1 MVGPDLIW
9 PARPVECVLN
19 NPAGNAHQ
27 SATWTKWS
35 HEHWLLAGMF
45 AFVGTA
51 LIAIV
56 PGFANATKAAEAAPA
71 RVSLML
77 PLPAAAADA
86 HKDATGWQTVRVGA
100 GQNLGAIFAQQQI
113 PTTLMHR
120 LLEATSARD
129 SLTHL
134 REGQELAFEMD
145 AKGGLKTLR
154 FDKDS
159 GTRIDLAIAGDKI
172 EEKVHLRPLEHRV
185 EIASGIITSSLYADG
200 ARAGLTATSIN
211 TLANIFKYDIDFV
224 EDVRDGDAFQVVYE
238 ELWRDGQRVGTGDVI
253 GATFTNRGKR
263 FSAFAFEQNGKTEYF
278 DETGRPLKKVLMR
291 IPIEFARLSSTFGMR
306 KHPVLGR
313 MRAHKGVDYAART
326 GTPIMAAGDG
336 RVAFVGWKNGYGR
349 AVIIDHGQGRSTLYG
364 HMSAWGKEKQGQHV
378 SQGSTIGYVGMSGL
392 ATGPH
397 LHYEF
402 RINNTQVNPLTVTM
416 PKPSPLSGM
425 ELVKFRAAT
434 APAVA
439 KLLLVEKNNAT
450 RLASR

>member
-1 MVGPDLIW
+1 M
-9 PARPVECVLN
+9 N
-19 NPAGNAHQ
+19 NSPRQVDQGKAFR
-27 SATWTKWS
+27 KWS
-35 HEHWLLAGMF
+35 HEHWLVAGMF
-45 AFVGTA
+45 GFVGTA

-56 PGFANATKAAEAAPA
+56 PGFSNATRAAEAAPA
-71 RVSLML
+71 RIETVL
-77 PLPAAAADA
+77 PLPPVAVDA
-86 HKDATGWQTVRVGA
+86 RMGNSGWQTVRVGK
-100 GQNLGAIFAQQQI
+100 GDNLGAIFARMQL
-113 PTTLMHR
+113 PAATLQE
-120 LLEATSARD
+120 LLDATSAEGA
-129 SLTHL
+129 LTHL
-134 REGQELAFEMD
+134 REGQELSFELD

-159 GTRIDLAIAGDKI
+159 GTRIDLVVEGGKVS
-172 EEKVHLRPLEHRV
+172 EKVLLRPIERRV

-200 ARAGLTATSIN
+200 ARAGLTASSIN

-224 EDVRDGDAFQVVYE
+224 EDVRDGDTFQVVYD

-263 FSAFAFEQNGKTEYF
+263 YTAYAYDQNGKTEYF

-291 IPIEFARLSSTFGMR
+291 IPIEFARLSSSFGMR

-336 RVAFVGWKNGYGR
+336 RVAFVGWKNGFGR
-349 AVIIDHGQGRSTLYG
+349 CVMIDHGQGRSTLYG
-364 HMSAWGKEKQGQHV
+364 HMSAWGKEKVGQHV
-378 SQGSTIGYVGMSGL
+378 NQGSTIGYVGMSGL

-402 RINNTQVNPLTVTM
+402 RVNGTQVNPLTVTM
-416 PKPSPLSGM
+416 PKPLPLSGS

-434 APAVA
+434 APALA
-439 KLLLVEKNNAT
+439 KLLLVEKNNA
-450 RLASR
+450 SRVAAR

>member
-1 MVGPDLIW
+1 M
-9 PARPVECVLN
+9 N
-19 NPAGNAHQ
+19 NSSRNTDQGAAFR
-27 SATWTKWS
+27 KWS
-35 HEHWLLAGMF
+35 HEHWLVAGMF
-45 AFVGTA
+45 GFVGTA

-56 PGFANATKAAEAAPA
+56 PGFSNATRAAEAAPA
-71 RVSLML
+71 RVQMAL
-77 PLPAAAADA
+77 PLPAVASDA
-86 HKDATGWQTVRVGA
+86 RMANSGWQTVRVGR
-100 GQNLGAIFAQQQI
+100 GENLGSIFTNLHI
-113 PTTLMHR
+113 PATTLHK
-120 LLEATSARD
+120 LLEATTAKT
-129 SLTHL
+129 SLTRL

-154 FDKDS
+154 FDKDP
-159 GTRIDLAIAGDKI
+159 GTRIDLAIEGDKVS
-172 EEKVHLRPLEHRV
+172 EKVHLRPIERRV
-185 EIASGIITSSLYADG
+185 EIAAGTITSSLYADG
-200 ARAGLTATSIN
+200 ARAGLTAGSIN

-224 EDVRDGDAFQVVYE
+224 EDLRDGDTFQVVYE

-263 FSAFAFEQNGKTEYF
+263 FQAFGFAPNGKTEYF

-306 KHPVLGR
+306 RHPVLGR

-336 RVAFVGWKNGYGR
+336 LVSFVGWKSGYGR

-364 HMSAWGKEKQGQHV
+364 HLSAWGKAKQGKHI
-378 SQGSTIGYVGMSGL
+378 SQGATIGYVGMSGL

-402 RINNTQVNPLTVTM
+402 RIGGKQVNPLTVTM
-416 PKPSPLSGM
+416 PKPQPLSGAA
-425 ELVKFRAAT
+425 LVKFRAAT

-439 KLLLVEKNNAT
+439 KLLLVEKNS
-450 RLASR
+450 RLAAR

>member
-1 MVGPDLIW
+1 LDNSTRHTDQGK
-9 PARPVECVLN
+9 AFR
-19 NPAGNAHQ
+19 
-27 SATWTKWS
+27 KWS
-35 HEHWLLAGMF
+35 HEHWLVAGMF
-45 AFVGTA
+45 GFVGTA

-56 PGFANATKAAEAAPA
+56 PGFSNATRAAEAAPA
-71 RVSLML
+71 HVHVAL
-77 PLPAAAADA
+77 PLPAVAPDA
-86 HKDATGWQTVRVGA
+86 RMGNSGWQTVRVGK
-100 GQNLGAIFAQQQI
+100 GDTLGSIFARMQI
-113 PTTLMHR
+113 PATTLQK
-120 LLEATSARD
+120 LLDATSSEG

-134 REGQELAFEMD
+134 RENQELAFEMD
-145 AKGGLKTLR
+145 AKGALKTLR
-154 FDKDS
+154 FDKDAD
-159 GTRIDLAIAGDKI
+159 TRIDLALEGDKVS
-172 EEKVHLRPLEHRV
+172 EKVIERPIEHRV

-211 TLANIFKYDIDFV
+211 TMANIFKYDIDFV
-224 EDVRDGDAFQVVYE
+224 EDVRDGDTFQVVYE
-238 ELWRDGQRVGTGDVI
+238 ELWRDGRRIGTGDVI

-263 FSAFAFEQNGKTEYF
+263 FSALAYAPNGKTEYF

-336 RVAFVGWKNGYGR
+336 RVSFVGWKNGFGR
-349 AVIIDHGQGRSTLYG
+349 CVMIDHGQGRSTLYG
-364 HMSAWGKEKQGQHV
+364 HMSAWGKEKVGQHV

-402 RINNTQVNPLTVTM
+402 RVNGTQVNPLTVTM
-416 PKPSPLSGM
+416 PKPSPLAGSD
-425 ELVKFRAAT
+425 LVKFRAAT

-439 KLLLVEKNNAT
+439 KLLLVEKNNA
-450 RLASR
+450 SRVAAR

>member
-1 MVGPDLIW
+1 MVRPDCYW
-9 PARPVECVLN
+9 PVWAAEYVLKTS
-19 NPAGNAHQ
+19 PRNA
-27 SATWTKWS
+27 AWRKWS
-35 HEHWLLAGMF
+35 HEHWLVAGMF
-45 AFVGTA
+45 GFVGTA

-56 PGFANATKAAEAAPA
+56 PGFSNATKAAEAAPA
-71 RVSLML
+71 RVELAL
-77 PLPAAAADA
+77 PLPAVAADA
-86 HKDATGWQTVRVGA
+86 HVALSGWQTVRVGK
-100 GQNLGAIFAQQQI
+100 GENLGSIFTQMQI
-113 PTTLMHR
+113 PATTLHQ
-120 LLEATSARD
+120 LLEATSAKN
-129 SLTHL
+129 SLVHL

-145 AKGGLKTLR
+145 NKGNLKTLR
-154 FDKDS
+154 FDKDP
-159 GTRIDLAIAGDKI
+159 GTRIDLAIAGDKVT
-172 EEKVHLRPLEHRV
+172 ENVHLRPLERRV

-200 ARAGLTATSIN
+200 ARAGLTAGSIN

-224 EDVRDGDAFQVVYE
+224 EDLRDGDTFQVVYE

-263 FSAFAFEQNGKTEYF
+263 FQAFGYAPEGKIEYF

-364 HMSAWGKEKQGQHV
+364 HMSAWGKEKQGQRV
-378 SQGSTIGYVGMSGL
+378 SQGSTIGYVGASGL

-402 RINNTQVNPLTVTM
+402 RINGTQVNPLTVTM
-416 PKPSPLSGM
+416 PKPQPLSG
-425 ELVKFRAAT
+425 LALAKFRAAT
-434 APAVA
+434 APALA
-439 KLLLVEKNNAT
+439 KLQMVEKNNAM
-450 RLASR
+450 RVAAN